1 MKYCVELKK
10 MFDDCQKPRFSSFL
24 TDDTAAIN
32 ELQKLRCLKVYKEF
46 FYNCNE
52 KTDTINI
59 DEK

>member
-1 MKYCVELKK
+1 

-32 ELQKLRCLKVYKEF
+32 ELQKLRCFKVYKEF